1 MNSTPEK
8 AMKTLRL
15 SHVHLIRLTVCL
27 ALLATLAQA
36 ENCTTDDGEFQVVGE
51 PCLVRFFNG
60 DLSVRVKAFSLRALL
75 EEIARQGGFRLV
87 VYTTLDE
94 RVNLEFRKLP
104 LDQGLR
110 RILRDR
116 SYLLEYAWQSSN
128 TPLAAA
134 RTLWILPQ
142 KEQEDSVPRAII
154 EQPVAGSSSEHWAM
168 EFARL
173 QAILTNGQSSDREE
187 AVLELGDSG
196 SADAV
201 PILSLALRDE
211 NEDVRAA
218 AVSALL
224 DIGGDEAAHAVSI
237 ALIDTDPRVRTE
249 AVDALGEIGGKL
261 AMDVLQQAMEDGD
274 EYVREAA
281 AAILD
286 R

>member
-1 MNSTPEK
+1 MMTVRTCHSQ
-8 AMKTLRL
+8 
-15 SHVHLIRLTVCL
+15 LIRLAVCL
-27 ALLATLAQA
+27 ALLPPIVRAETCATHDRGLQ
-36 ENCTTDDGEFQVVGE
+36 TFGE

-60 DLSVRVKAFSLRALL
+60 DLSVRVKAFSLRELL
-75 EEIARQGGFRLV
+75 EEIAIQGGFRLV
-87 VYTTLDE
+87 VYTTLDD
-94 RVNLEFRKLP
+94 RVTLEFQKLP

-116 SYLLEYAWQSSN
+116 SYLLEYSWLSSN
-128 TPLAAA
+128 KPFAAGAQA

-142 KEQEDSVPRAII
+142 GEQEDSVPRAII
-154 EQPVAGSSSEHWAM
+154 EQPIAGISSEHWAM

-196 SADAV
+196 RADAV
-201 PILSLALRDE
+201 PILSLALGDE
-211 NEDVRAA
+211 NEEVRAA

-224 DIGGDEAAHAVSI
+224 EIGGDEAAYAISI
-237 ALIDTDPRVRTE
+237 ALIDTDPSVRTD

-261 AMDVLQQAMEDGD
+261 AMDVLEQAMEDGD

-281 AAILD
+281 ASILD
-286 R
+286 L

>member
-1 MNSTPEK
+1 MMTV
-8 AMKTLRL
+8 KTCQCQ
-15 SHVHLIRLTVCL
+15 LIRLAVCL
-27 ALLATLAQA
+27 ALLPVIAQA
-36 ENCTTDDGEFQVVGE
+36 ETCATNDRGFQTFGE

-60 DLSVRVKAFSLRALL
+60 DLSVRVKAFSLRDLL

-94 RVNLEFRKLP
+94 RVNLEFQKLP

-116 SYLLEYAWQSSN
+116 SYLLEYAWLSFN
-128 TPLAAA
+128 TPLAAGARA

-142 KEQEDSVPRAII
+142 GEQEDSVPRAII
-154 EQPVAGSSSEHWAM
+154 EQRTAGSSNEHWAM

-196 SADAV
+196 RADAV
-201 PILSLALRDE
+201 PILSLALGDE

-224 DIGGDEAAHAVSI
+224 DIGGDEAAYAISI
-237 ALIDTDPRVRTE
+237 ALIDTDPSVRTE

-261 AMDVLQQAMEDGD
+261 AMDVLEQAMEAGD
-274 EYVREAA
+274 ASVREAA
-281 AAILD
+281 AARLA